1 MKYTRLIS
9 VLLLGTAL
17 LAPAYTKAADRAAVI
32 QHGIVEGF
40 YGTPWT
46 MSQRQNL
53 LEFCAKH
60 DMNTYIYAPKDD
72 PYHREHWRDSYPAAT
87 LSQLTKLKKQL
98 HKAGMEF
105 IFAISPGNDLSFDG
119 MKGYSDRRA
128 MLHKLEEL
136 YSAGFRSF
144 AIFFD
149 DITDH
154 SGAQQAEFISFITSE
169 FIETHPDCPPLLV
182 VPTEYYLKDMKQDE
196 QIKTYTREFSAG
208 LPEAVT
214 VLFTGQDVCPDG
226 LKQED
231 LEEFSQLYPR
241 QKIGV
246 WWNYP
251 VNDYMR
257 QRPALG
263 PVDKLPSQPGNVP
276 FFFNPME
283 YPQLSCLT
291 LATAAE
297 YCRNPAAY
305 DSEAAWKNAIKEQY
319 GLLAPEM
326 RLFAE
331 EHQRF
336 ENDWAHIGRQD
347 SPELKKL
354 YQELFSSNE
363 NTQSLASELLNEE
376 EKRLKAAQKLKS
388 KLPGKLL
395 KELKPALLSYIDDK
409 EACIRLLK
417 KLTAPDAHSIQIM
430 LELKELRQEMT
441 QR

>member
-1 MKYTRLIS
+1 
-9 VLLLGTAL
+9 
-17 LAPAYTKAADRAAVI
+17 
-32 QHGIVEGF
+32 
-40 YGTPWT
+40 
-46 MSQRQNL
+46 
-53 LEFCAKH
+53 
-60 DMNTYIYAPKDD
+60 
-72 PYHREHWRDSYPAAT
+72 
-87 LSQLTKLKKQL
+87 
-98 HKAGMEF
+98 
-105 IFAISPGNDLSFDG
+105 
-119 MKGYSDRRA
+119 
-128 MLHKLEEL
+128 
-136 YSAGFRSF
+136 
-144 AIFFD
+144 
-149 DITDH
+149 
-154 SGAQQAEFISFITSE
+154 
-169 FIETHPDCPPLLV
+169 
-182 VPTEYYLKDMKQDE
+182 
-196 QIKTYTREFSAG
+196 
-208 LPEAVT
+208 
-214 VLFTGQDVCPDG
+214 
-226 LKQED
+226 
-231 LEEFSQLYPR
+231 
-241 QKIGV
+241 
-246 WWNYP
+246 
-251 VNDYMR
+251 MR